1 MAGAEAGSLCTL
13 LSGNSVP
20 ALRLHIPP
28 GPLEEF
34 EQQQQRSRSQSLDRK
49 SNKMLGGSRKRCR
62 NPSVTQPLSP
72 SHSSPQKS
80 LSESHLPC
88 LSFSLFLCVSLPASV
103 SLIFLVSFFVS
114 ARLSSVSLPAS
125 VSLIFLVSVCVS
137 VPASVLSLCLPQ
149 SHLPY
154 LSLCLCACL
163 SQSHL
168 P

>member
-1 MAGAEAGSLCTL
+1 MVAEAGSLCTL

-34 EQQQQRSRSQSLDRK
+34 EQQQRSRSQSLDRK
-49 SNKMLGGSRKRCR
+49 SSKMLGGSRKRCR

-88 LSFSLFLCVSLPASV
+88 LSFSLFLCL
-103 SLIFLVSFFVS
+103 S
-114 ARLSSVSLPAS
+114 ACLSQSHLSACLSSVSLPAS
-125 VSLIFLVSVCVS
+125 VSLVFLVSV
-137 VPASVLSLCLPQ
+137 SLCLPQ
-149 SHLPY
+149 F
-154 LSLCLCACL
+154 CFCACL